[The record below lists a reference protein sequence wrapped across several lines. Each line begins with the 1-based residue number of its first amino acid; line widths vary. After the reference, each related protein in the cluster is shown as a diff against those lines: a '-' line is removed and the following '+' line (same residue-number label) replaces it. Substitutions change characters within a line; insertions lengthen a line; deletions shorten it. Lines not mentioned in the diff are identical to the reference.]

1 MASLK
6 LIADEIS
13 DALARPFDDMFKE
26 RIKSIFRH
34 ELATII
40 KQQIEKYGIHN
51 QFKSNFQTTC
61 IESSNVVTSLYE
73 ADVADNWYRTEN
85 KVPTPVRYMSDD
97 PFTFVG
103 NILDNI
109 PYIYTNF
116 TENLYVS
123 HLPMMQK
130 EYQKAIGQTSLN
142 KPSRYFYRD
151 GYIYV
156 YSENIDTSEPFILN
170 IEGVFVGNPNS
181 VVDGSSI
188 TDDIEFPMPE
198 DLIQTVKERL
208 LKGELSIIDNKDKI
222 PQANIDNN

>member
-34 ELATII
+34 ELATVIR
-40 KQQIEKYGIHN
+40 QQINKYGLSN
-51 QFKSNFQTTC
+51 QFKSNFQVTC
-61 IESSNVVTSLYE
+61 IESSPIVTSLYSI
-73 ADVADNWYRTEN
+73 DTTDNWYRSEN
-85 KVPTPVRYMSDD
+85 KIPTPIRYESDD

-109 PYIYTNF
+109 PFIYTNL

-123 HLPMMQK
+123 YLPMNQK
-130 EYQKAIGQTSLN
+130 EYQMAVDQTEVK

-151 GYIYV
+151 GYIYA
-156 YSENIDTSEPFILN
+156 YSEEVDTSEPFILN
-170 IEGVFVGNPNS
+170 IEGVFLGDANS
-181 VVDGSSI
+181 INDKSSI
-188 TDDIEFPMPE
+188 TDDMDFPMPE

-208 LKGELSIIDNKDKI
+208 LKGELSIIDDKDKI
-222 PQANIDNN
+222 PQSNIDNG

>member
-34 ELATII
+34 ELATVIR
-40 KQQIEKYGIHN
+40 QQINKYGLSN
-51 QFKSNFQTTC
+51 QFKSNFQVTC
-61 IESSNVVTSLYE
+61 IESSPVVTSLYSI
-73 ADVADNWYRTEN
+73 DTTDNWYRSEN
-85 KVPTPVRYMSDD
+85 KIPTPIRYESDD

-109 PYIYTNF
+109 PFIYTNL

-123 HLPMMQK
+123 YLPMNQR
-130 EYQKAIGQTSLN
+130 EYQMAVDKTKLK

-151 GYIYV
+151 GYIYA
-156 YSENIDTSEPFILN
+156 YSEEVDTSEPFILN
-170 IEGVFVGNPNS
+170 IEGVFLGDPNS
-181 VVDGSSI
+181 INDKSSI
-188 TDDIEFPMPE
+188 TDDMDFPMPE

-208 LKGELSIIDNKDKI
+208 LKGELSIIDDKDKI
-222 PQANIDNN
+222 PQSNIDNG

>member
-34 ELATII
+34 ELATVIR
-40 KQQIEKYGIHN
+40 QQINKYGLSN
-51 QFKSNFQTTC
+51 QFKSNFQVTC
-61 IESSNVVTSLYE
+61 IESSHIVTSLYSI
-73 ADVADNWYRTEN
+73 DTTDNWYRSEN
-85 KVPTPVRYMSDD
+85 KIPTPIRYESDD

-109 PYIYTNF
+109 PFIYTNL

-123 HLPMMQK
+123 YLPMNQK
-130 EYQKAIGQTSLN
+130 EYQMAVDQTEVK

-151 GYIYV
+151 GYIYA
-156 YSENIDTSEPFILN
+156 YSEEVDTSEPFILN
-170 IEGVFVGNPNS
+170 IEGVFLGDPNS
-181 VVDGSSI
+181 INDKSSI
-188 TDDIEFPMPE
+188 TDDMDFPMPE

-208 LKGELSIIDNKDKI
+208 LKGELSIIDDKDKI
-222 PQANIDNN
+222 PQSNIDNG

>member
-34 ELATII
+34 ELATVIR
-40 KQQIEKYGIHN
+40 QQINKYGLSN
-51 QFKSNFQTTC
+51 QFKSNFQVTC
-61 IESSNVVTSLYE
+61 IESSPIVTSLYSI
-73 ADVADNWYRTEN
+73 DTTDNWYRSEN
-85 KVPTPVRYMSDD
+85 KIPTPIRYESDD

-109 PYIYTNF
+109 PFIYTNL

-123 HLPMMQK
+123 YLPMNQK
-130 EYQKAIGQTSLN
+130 EYQMAVDQTEVK

-151 GYIYV
+151 GYIYA
-156 YSENIDTSEPFILN
+156 YSEEVDTSEPFILN
-170 IEGVFVGNPNS
+170 IEGVFLGDVNS
-181 VVDGSSI
+181 INDKSSI
-188 TDDIEFPMPE
+188 TDDMDFPMPE

-208 LKGELSIIDNKDKI
+208 LKGELSIIDDKDKI
-222 PQANIDNN
+222 PQSNIDNG